1 MKVLLNILNSDKT
14 NLGKL
19 ELVEQLEKNIKFNSN
34 QLTST
39 PPIRL
44 DLRKKI
50 EILNLILNEN
60 EWNTYKLLFPDKL
73 QLSFFEIVSQSNNE
87 LNWLG
92 NSIFIFLKTGILF
105 YILLLY
111 IINLI
116 FCITIKWPIQFLF
129 MKRKKK

>member
-50 EILNLILNEN
+50 EILNLILNEIKTKPTWGKN
-60 EWNTYKLLFPDKL
+60 QLKDLFLEKIL
-73 QLSFFEIVSQSNNE
+73 NN
-87 LNWLG
+87 L
-92 NSIFIFLKTGILF
+92 
-105 YILLLY
+105 
-111 IINLI
+111 
-116 FCITIKWPIQFLF
+116 
-129 MKRKKK
+129 